1 MKTHYELMVL
11 GITLKKNELSVG
23 PSACDITQK
32 RLNCFLLNHYYF
44 HKKLTVFMQNFMYLT
59 PVGEKSK

>member
-32 RLNCFLLNHYYF
+32 RLNCYYL